1 MNEDEKKA
9 LSLEAKLRDDYFK
22 INEDMQEEQMDGEEE
37 AEEVIEVKTEPPK
50 GKKGQKSKLKYLI
63 DMGLLVTFSLVF
75 ITGIIKFPGF
85 LNALGTNSREVP
97 MYEFSLIHDYAAV
110 IMGFLI
116 LGHLLLNLKWL
127 KNMTVKM
134 AREVNK
140 KKLAKRTFVLFIVI
154 IILLLALNEPAISRF
169 FFGPTDA
176 VIIRGIG
183 EFEYEPGKIET
194 VRPDIF
200 SEGHFSVFDT
210 LVELNR
216 TGKIDLNYHFDES
229 MNTHVIDEINGKTGW
244 WYEAYYDMGWPE
256 NNAFRMDH
264 FPYKEKMHIEIIRE
278 DESELSRIYST
289 FTNEMQRLNQN
300 NGKIIIPQVTIRG
313 TKNEHVFQD
322 VEVTPHNLRN
332 NMFVNDTITAIDI
345 IMSLGDRGLITY
357 ELEWYE
363 DIGAAEVKNYFVD
376 KINEDKSYDRCG
388 FVYETGSY
396 TFDGFRGNHIHI
408 PSDIRVINSP
418 EYGEWFWICI

>member
-22 INEDMQEEQMDGEEE
+22 INEDMQEEQMEDEKE
-37 AEEVIEVKTEPPK
+37 AKEVIEVEAEPPK
-50 GKKGQKSKLKYLI
+50 VKKGQKSKLKYLI
-63 DMGLLVTFSLVF
+63 DMGLLVTFSMVF
-75 ITGIIKFPGF
+75 ITGLIKFPGLLVAF
-85 LNALGTNSREVP
+85 GTTPREVP
-97 MYEFSLIHDYAAV
+97 MYELSLIHDYAAV

-134 AREVNK
+134 AREANK
-140 KKLAKRTFVLFIVI
+140 KKLAKRSFVLFIVI
-154 IILLLALNEPAISRF
+154 VIILLALNEPAISRF
-169 FFGPTDA
+169 FFGPTNA
-176 VIIRGIG
+176 VLIRGIG

-216 TGKIDLNYHFDES
+216 TGKIDMNYHFDES
-229 MNTHVIDEINGKTGW
+229 MNTHVIDDINGKKNW
-244 WYEAYYDMGWPE
+244 WYLAYYDGGWPE

-264 FPYKEKMHIEIIRE
+264 FPYKKKIQIEIMRE
-278 DESELSRIYST
+278 DESELTRIYNT
-289 FTNEMQRLNQN
+289 FKGDVQRLNQN
-300 NGKIIIPQVTIRG
+300 NGKIIVPVVTIRG
-313 TKNEHVFQD
+313 TNNELVFRD

-332 NMFVNDTITAIDI
+332 NMLVNDTITAIDI
-345 IMSLGDRGLITY
+345 IMSLGDMGLITY

-363 DIGAAEVKNYFVD
+363 DIGAAEVKNYFVE
-376 KINEDKSYDRCG
+376 KINEDESYGRCG